1 MASIYSK
8 RGILY
13 LAYYVEDAFGKRKQ
27 ESFSLNLK
35 DNRENRK
42 LAKKI
47 KTEKEAELN
56 KPNKMVLPF
65 NLSLETAFEMYL
77 KVKKNVSKK
86 TKDNYLVAYAH
97 LTNVVSPKTV
107 ITKITNK
114 ELARVV
120 DYMETE
126 KGLSRNT
133 ISSYTKDLNT
143 FWNWM
148 KSEEMIH
155 KNIIPKIKQDP
166 KTIVVI
172 PDEDFDEILE
182 ILHKRNIEQYRFIK
196 FLRLTG
202 FRVGEALALNWEN
215 VNFRSNR
222 IVLQNIKMKRKDEF
236 PLYDELRNFLF
247 EFNEKEG
254 KIFPY
259 KNSESLHF
267 WWRLMKKTNYR
278 YSLHSI
284 RKTFATKLVNN
295 KVSVFDTMKLLRHR
309 NVATTMKYY
318 TYADMQRLGEE
329 ANKVFKVMESGN
341 LKIFNL
347 KG

>member
-1 MASIYSK
+1 MS
-8 RGILY
+8 
-13 LAYYVEDAFGKRKQ
+13 
-27 ESFSLNLK
+27 
-35 DNRENRK
+35 
-42 LAKKI
+42 
-47 KTEKEAELN
+47 
-56 KPNKMVLPF
+56 
-65 NLSLETAFEMYL
+65 
-77 KVKKNVSKK
+77 
-86 TKDNYLVAYAH
+86 
-97 LTNVVSPKTV
+97 
-107 ITKITNK
+107 
-114 ELARVV
+114 
-120 DYMETE
+120 
-126 KGLSRNT
+126 
-133 ISSYTKDLNT
+133 
-143 FWNWM
+143 
-148 KSEEMIH
+148 
-155 KNIIPKIKQDP
+155 
-166 KTIVVI
+166 
-172 PDEDFDEILE
+172 DEDFDEILE